1 MKEDLHVLFT
11 IENSVGW
18 ITLNRPRALNAL
30 SYEMVLEMRNKL
42 QEWKSN
48 ENVSLVCITGAGEKA
63 LCAGSD
69 IRAIYNEKNSR
80 GDASSLARAY
90 FSAQYEMDYLIHNYP
105 KPCIVIMDGIV
116 MGGGVGIAIGCSHRL
131 VTENTKWAMP
141 ETNIGFFPDVGASYF
156 LNKMPGHVGRY
167 LALTAE
173 TVNAADAL
181 YIGAADHYYS
191 REALQKC
198 VEAIRAQD
206 WRIRSVE
213 DTLENILRI
222 YASKCPQI
230 STLEDNQN
238 KIDQHFGYEKIEDII
253 SSLTRASI
261 EKCEWSREKLTIL
274 KQKSPT
280 SLKVALEQNKRG
292 RSLSLEECF
301 QMEVELG
308 VQFIRQHDF
317 FEGVRAV
324 LVDKD
329 RNPKWSPNSL
339 EDVSLNMVD
348 AYFPIPEQPI
358 TVNENFIG

>member
-1 MKEDLHVLFT
+1 MNQDLHILFT

-18 ITLNRPRALNAL
+18 ITLNRPNALNAL
-30 SYEMVLEMRNKL
+30 TYEMVLEIRSKL
-42 QEWKSN
+42 EEWKN
-48 ENVSLVCITGAGEKA
+48 DKNVSLICITGAGEKA

-69 IRAIYNEKNSR
+69 IRAIYNEKSTR
-80 GDASSLARAY
+80 GDATALARAF
-90 FSAQYEMDYLIHNYP
+90 FSAQYDMDYLIHNYP

-116 MGGGVGIAIGCSHRL
+116 MGGGVGISIGCSHRL

-141 ETNIGFFPDVGASYF
+141 EMNIGFFPDVGASFF
-156 LNKMPGHVGRY
+156 LNKMPGQVGRY

-173 TVNAADAL
+173 TIAAADAL
-181 YIGAADHYYS
+181 YIGAADLYYS
-191 REALQKC
+191 KEALEKC
-198 VEAIRAQD
+198 LTAIRSHEWTTGAV
-206 WRIRSVE
+206 RE
-213 DTLENILRI
+213 TLENILRS
-222 YASKCPQI
+222 YSSKCPQ
-230 STLEDNQN
+230 SSFLSENQSR
-238 KIDQHFGYEKIEDII
+238 IDQHFGYEQVEDIMA
-253 SSLTRASI
+253 SLTQATL

-280 SLKVALEQNKRG
+280 SLKVALEQNRRG

-308 VQFIRQHDF
+308 VQFMRQHDF

-329 RNPKWSPNSL
+329 RNPKWSPNQL
-339 EDVSLNMVD
+339 EDVSLNMVE

-358 TVNENFIG
+358 TANENFIG